1 MAERLNAADSKS
13 AEGANPPWVRIPPF
27 PPENITALIQGGSFL
42 FRLCQ
47 LLYKNHRIMPT
58 YRNYPQQTA
67 IGRRFLSMF
76 YGINLYGYFL
86 KWELAIMV
94 ETVTPFNPV
103 RVRDAGKAGFI
114 KPVRFDVRMPSE
126 P

>member
-1 MAERLNAADSKS
+1 
-13 AEGANPPWVRIPPF
+13 
-27 PPENITALIQGGSFL
+27 
-42 FRLCQ
+42 
-47 LLYKNHRIMPT
+47 MPT

-94 ETVTPFNPV
+94 KAVTSFNPV

-126 P
+126 PLFQTALLLLMRLYSQFRLRVFSANESMAIWHSCLR